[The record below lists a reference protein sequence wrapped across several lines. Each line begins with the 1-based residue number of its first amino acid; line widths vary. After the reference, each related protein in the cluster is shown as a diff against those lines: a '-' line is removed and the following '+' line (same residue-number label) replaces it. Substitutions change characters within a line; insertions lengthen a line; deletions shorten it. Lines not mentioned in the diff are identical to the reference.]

1 METAGLADSA
11 AIDSH
16 VDFNPEYGNE
26 GSALNT
32 THTVR
37 SFRDLDTNDS
47 GREHPIVTLF
57 SGGLDS
63 SYLLQCLTRSGYR
76 DIHAVSVDVGDDE
89 TSVEKQRIADTL
101 GIHLHV
107 IDARETFA
115 DEFVRPAISA
125 QAVYLDTHPISSSL
139 SRPLIARVAVELAR
153 DVGAHTIL
161 HTANRSQNTLRRL
174 NGAIG
179 LLGFNGAYGS
189 PYELDPI
196 SRDQKIWE
204 LKQAGLEEMAGRV
217 VSGDSNLWCR
227 EFESGILDDPED
239 HVVPEHLYR
248 WSVTSHAR
256 PEEQVVIRF
265 RAGVPVAI
273 DGRELPLTELIA
285 ELNLRA
291 GAFGIGRYSGLEH
304 LAGGEK
310 VLEIR
315 EMPAASLLLRSF
327 RHLETA
333 VLGAETIREKIH
345 MEQIWVREAV
355 EGRWFGELRDAC
367 QQFIHTCA
375 NRVHGSVR
383 WRLTAGAA
391 HTNAIV
397 AEQPLYLRDREEWEK
412 QSAGVRPA

>member
-1 METAGLADSA
+1 MRRPAL
-11 AIDSH
+11 
-16 VDFNPEYGNE
+16 PEYETE
-26 GSALNT
+26 GSALNAT
-32 THTVR
+32 RLVR
-37 SFRDLDTNDS
+37 SFRDLETNGL
-47 GREHPIVTLF
+47 GRESPIVTLF

-63 SYLLQCLTRSGYR
+63 SYLLHRLTQSGYR
-76 DIHAVSVDVGDDE
+76 DVHAVSVDVGDDE
-89 TSVEKQRIADTL
+89 TSVEKQRIADAL
-101 GIHLHV
+101 GITLHV

-115 DEFVRPAISA
+115 HEFVRPAISA

-153 DVGAHTIL
+153 NIGARTVL

-179 LLGFNGAYGS
+179 LLGFTGAYGS
-189 PYELDPI
+189 PYERDPI
-196 SRDQKIWE
+196 GRDQKIWE

-227 EFESGILDDPED
+227 EFESGILEDPED

-248 WSVTSHAR
+248 WSVVSHES
-256 PEEQVVIRF
+256 PEEQIVVRF
-265 RAGVPVAI
+265 RAGVPIAI
-273 DGRELPLTELIA
+273 DDRELPLTDLIA

-315 EMPAASLLLRSF
+315 EMPAADILLRSF

-345 MEQIWVREAV
+345 LEQLWVREAV
-355 EGRWFGELRDAC
+355 EGRWFGELRSAC
-367 QQFIHTCA
+367 QQFIDTCA
-375 NRVHGSVR
+375 NKVDGSVK
-383 WRLTAGAA
+383 WKLTAGSA
-391 HTNAIV
+391 HTTSIV
-397 AEQPLYLRDREEWEK
+397 AEQHLYLRDREDWERR
-412 QSAGVRPA
+412 SADFRLA